1 MKIIGLI
8 IFIFFLN
15 GCGKP
20 KAQLICGDHVCVNK
34 TEAKQFFEENLTIEV
49 KIIDKKVKEKVDLVE
64 LNLKENQDGR
74 KMVKIFSKKKTD
86 ETIKKLS
93 KDERKKIIKNIN
105 LKKKNKK
112 IVRRTIQ
119 SNKNYLKNDVNKRK
133 ELMTDVC
140 SVIKKCNIIEI
151 SNYLIKEGKNKNFPN
166 INIRQ

>member
-1 MKIIGLI
+1 MDEKWLR
-8 IFIFFLN
+8 FF
-15 GCGKP
+15 
-20 KAQLICGDHVCVNK
+20 Q
-34 TEAKQFFEENLTIEV
+34 
-49 KIIDKKVKEKVDLVE
+49 
-64 LNLKENQDGR
+64 
-74 KMVKIFSKKKTD
+74 KKKTD

-119 SNKNYLKNDVNKRK
+119 SNNIYLKNDVNKRK
-133 ELMTDVC
+133 ELVTDVC